1 MTADIDAFIQR
12 WKPSGGSEMANFP
25 SFAAELTRLLGVDP
39 PKPATSDGQNND
51 YRFERP
57 VTFTHTGKAGR
68 GRIDL
73 YRRGC
78 FILEAKQGADADA
91 VPDNQLALLP
101 DIAPIAQKGHAR
113 RGSAKWDDT
122 MLKARAQ
129 ADSYARAVAKEDGW
143 PPFLLIVDV
152 GHVIEVYADFSR

>member
-1 MTADIDAFIQR
+1 MTAAIDEFILR

-25 SFAAELTRLLGVDP
+25 SFAGELTRLLGLEP

-57 VTFTHTGKAGR
+57 VTFTHTGQPGRR

-78 FILEAKQGADADA
+78 FILEAKQGADADP
-91 VPDNQLALLP
+91 VPDTQLALMSLGVP
-101 DIAPIAQKGHAR
+101 
-113 RGSAKWDDT
+113 
-122 MLKARAQ
+122 
-129 ADSYARAVAKEDGW
+129 V
-143 PPFLLIVDV
+143 FV
-152 GHVIEVYADFSR
+152 